1 MTYKNSLTPEGYHT
15 ITPLLKV
22 KEPSKLIEFLK
33 QVFEAKEINNI
44 EQKNEKHFDIKIGDS
59 VIMISD
65 SIKELESLPCSFYLY
80 VNDVDQVYNTALKRG
95 ATSLRG
101 PKNESH
107 GERCAGL
114 KDIFGNQWWIAS
126 TNKETTQK
134 EETFGYSSDSYAETD
149 QTFSL

>member
-1 MTYKNSLTPEGYHT
+1 MADNNSLTPKGYHT
-15 ITPLLKV
+15 ITPLLKI
-22 KEPSKLIEFLK
+22 KEPLKLIEFLK
-33 QVFEAKEINNI
+33 QVFEAKEISNI
-44 EQKNEKHFDIKIGDS
+44 QQKNEKSFGIKIGDS

-80 VNDVDQVYNTALKRG
+80 VNDVDQVYNTALKHG
-95 ATSLRG
+95 ATSLRE

-126 TNKETTQK
+126 PNKKTTE
-134 EETFGYSSDSYAETD
+134 EETVGYTSDSYAETD